1 MAAIRDLWRDQT
13 SRRMWLAI
21 VSGVLLAIGFSA
33 GYIGAL
39 SGLRYPFLLVAAIV
53 AGSDIALR
61 AIASARRRQVTIE
74 QLVTIAAIG
83 AIAIG
88 EVWEAAAVTFLFI
101 FGAWL
106 EARTM
111 ARTRQALAGLIDLAP
126 DIALV
131 IRDGETREVDPSE
144 VLLGETVLVQPGGR
158 VPVDGIVR
166 KGRSVVDEAPITGE
180 PIPAGKEPGDQVYA
194 GTVSQEGVLF
204 IEATGIGVDTTLAR
218 VIHRVEEAQDAKA
231 PVQRTIDRF
240 ATWYTPAII
249 MLAIVVWGATRNI
262 ELALTLLVIGC
273 PGALVIATPVA
284 FVAGIG
290 RAANRGI
297 LIKGGEDLAT
307 VGKVTALALDKT
319 GTLTEGR
326 PVLTDVV
333 SLSPALVPA
342 GGIQQPGS
350 DDEVLRLA
358 AIAEMGS
365 AHPLARPIIA
375 AASERCAEPIPH
387 PDAGEAVPGLGVWAT
402 WQGREIGVGT
412 PGLLDTRGIAPAP
425 EAIDAIERLRREGKT
440 AMLVAVDGEIVGAIA
455 VADRPRDDVQNLRPA
470 LARAGVRRVAMLT
483 GDNPVTARHIAA
495 DAGIDEVHAG
505 LLPDDKLAWIRE
517 AQASGEVVAMVG
529 DGINDAPALAA
540 ADVGIAM
547 GAAGS
552 HIALETADIALMTD
566 DLSRIPEALRIS
578 RATVRVI
585 RQNLAIALVT
595 VAALL
600 TGVMLGEVNMAGG
613 MLVHE
618 GSVLLV
624 IANGLR
630 LMRA

>member
-1 MAAIRDLWRDQT
+1 MTTIRDLWRDPT
-13 SRRMWLAI
+13 SRRKWLSI
-21 VSGVLLAIGFSA
+21 VSGVLLALGFSA

-39 SGLRYPFLLVAAIV
+39 EGLRYPLLLVAAIV

-61 AIASARRRQVTIE
+61 AIASVRRRQVTIE
-74 QLVTIAAIG
+74 QLVTIAAVG

-111 ARTRQALAGLIDLAP
+111 ARTRQALAGLLDLAP
-126 DIALV
+126 ETALV
-131 IRDGETREVDPSE
+131 IRDGETAEIDPSE

-180 PIPAGKEPGDQVYA
+180 PIPAGKEPGDAVYA
-194 GTVSQEGVLF
+194 GTVSREGVLF
-204 IEATGIGVDTTLAR
+204 VEATGIGADTTLAR

-240 ATWYTPAII
+240 ARWYTPAII
-249 MLAIVVWGATRNI
+249 VLAFVAGAVSRNV

-290 RAANRGI
+290 RAAKRGI

-326 PVLTDVV
+326 PALTDVV
-333 SLSPALVPA
+333 ALQPALVPA
-342 GGIQQPGS
+342 GGPSI
-350 DDEVLRLA
+350 DNDAEVLRLA
-358 AIAEMGS
+358 AIAEAGS
-365 AHPLARPIIA
+365 AHPLARPIIDA
-375 AASERCAEPIPH
+375 ARERLDELIPH

-402 WQGREIGVGT
+402 WQGSDIGVGT
-412 PGLLDTRGIAPAP
+412 PELLAMRGIEPTPQAL
-425 EAIDAIERLRREGKT
+425 EALARLRNEGKT
-440 AMLVAVDGEIVGAIA
+440 AMLVAHDGHAIGVLA
-455 VADRPRDDVQNLRPA
+455 VADQPREDVHLLRA
-470 LARAGVRRVAMLT
+470 ELDRAGVRRVAMLT
-483 GDNPVTARHIAA
+483 GDNPVTARHIARE
-495 DAGIDEVHAG
+495 AGIEEVHAG

-517 AQASGEVVAMVG
+517 VQASGDVVAMVG

-552 HIALETADIALMTD
+552 DIALETADVALMTD
-566 DLSRIPEALRIS
+566 DLRRIPEALRIS

-585 RQNLAIALVT
+585 RQNLVIALAT

-600 TGVMLGEVNMAGG
+600 AGVMLGEVNMAGG

-624 IANGLR
+624 IANGMR